1 MSDLINREALIESLE
16 KEQEIYENNGAIPSF
31 WTALSVI
38 RHAPT
43 VKTEQWI
50 PCDKRM
56 PEEHESIF
64 KKVKGTDKWDNS
76 MFEGISDDVNVTVEY
91 DDGTRKTIT
100 SHTLD
105 GKWLCEKEYR
115 IGNPKV
121 IAWMPLP
128 EPYKGE

>member
-1 MSDLINREALIESLE
+1 MSDLISRKALLDSLE

-43 VKTEQWI
+43 VKTEPQWI
-50 PCDKRM
+50 PCSERL
-56 PEEHESIF
+56 PTESG
-64 KKVKGTDKWDNS
+64 KYL
-76 MFEGISDDVNVTVEY
+76 VTVKNL
-91 DDGTRKTIT
+91 TRFWI
-100 SHTLD
+100 L
-105 GKWLCEKEYR
+105 KEPVFVCNYEFNEFMFQ
-115 IGNPKV
+115 GWEDNEV